1 MRDLLLKQIPLF
13 QSLPDQEVRFL
24 AENLQVVTFDTNT
37 FLFREGDQGDHFY
50 IILAGEVEVLKAL
63 ADGDHYLI
71 GVRGPGEYVGEMSL
85 LNPAGLR
92 TASLRA
98 RTAVETF
105 EITRADFDS
114 LLSRQPDL
122 AYPMIHVFSERLTLS
137 NDTTIRSLRQKNEE
151 LTQAYAELQAAQ
163 AQMVEKARLDREL
176 DVAHDIQ
183 QSMLPSILPRL
194 AGFEFGAIMKPA
206 RQVGGDFYDFVP
218 IDNHHIGIAIA
229 DVSGKGVS
237 AAMFMALSRSLL
249 RAEASRSLS
258 PQTVLL
264 NVNRHLL
271 DMNATNMF
279 VTILYGVLDQVTH
292 QFHFVRA
299 GHEPPLLIEAD
310 GRLSPIPQSQGQP
323 VGLFDTPFLEEQT
336 LTLMPGQTVL
346 FYTDGVTDQLDTEKN
361 FWGTS
366 QLQQA
371 LQTYHHKPAQAICDH
386 LINEIYSFGG
396 LSEQSDDIT
405 LVVVHASA

>member
-1 MRDLLLKQIPLF
+1 
-13 QSLPDQEVRFL
+13 
-24 AENLQVVTFDTNT
+24 
-37 FLFREGDQGDHFY
+37 
-50 IILAGEVEVLKAL
+50 
-63 ADGDHYLI
+63 
-71 GVRGPGEYVGEMSL
+71 
-85 LNPAGLR
+85 
-92 TASLRA
+92 
-98 RTAVETF
+98 
-105 EITRADFDS
+105 
-114 LLSRQPDL
+114 
-122 AYPMIHVFSERLTLS
+122 MIHVFSERLTLS

-176 DVAHDIQ
+176 DVARDIQ
-183 QSMLPSILPRL
+183 QSMLPAILPRL
-194 AGFEFGAIMKPA
+194 AGFDFGAIMKPA

-218 IDNHHIGIAIA
+218 LDDQHIGIAIA

-258 PQTVLL
+258 PQNVLQ

-279 VTILYGVLDQVTH
+279 VTILYGILDEATH

-336 LTLMPGQTVL
+336 LTLTPGRTML
-346 FYTDGVTDQLDTEKN
+346 FYTDGVTDQLNPEEI
-361 FWGTS
+361 FWGAS
-366 QLQQA
+366 HLQRA
-371 LQTYHHKPAQAICDH
+371 LQTHQHKPAQLICEQ
-386 LINEIYSFGG
+386 LFNEIYNFGG

-405 LVVVHASA
+405 LVVVRASA

>member
-1 MRDLLLKQIPLF
+1 MRDVLLKQIPLF
-13 QSLPDQEVRFL
+13 QSLPDQEVAFL
-24 AENLQVVTFDTNT
+24 AENLRVATFDTNT

-50 IILAGEVEVLKAL
+50 VILAGEVEVLKAL

-105 EITRADFDS
+105 EITRADFDA
-114 LLSRQPDL
+114 LLSRQPNL
-122 AYPMIHVFSERLTLS
+122 AYPMIHVFSQRLTLS
-137 NDTTIRSLRQKNEE
+137 NDTTINALRRKNEQ
-151 LTQAYAELQAAQ
+151 LSQAYAELQAAQ
-163 AQMVEKARLDREL
+163 AQMIEKVRLEREL
-176 DVAHDIQ
+176 DLARDIQ
-183 QSMLPSILPRL
+183 QSMLPTTLPHL

-218 IDNHHIGIAIA
+218 IDDQHIGIAIA

-258 PQTVLL
+258 PQTVLQ

-271 DMNATNMF
+271 DMNAANMF
-279 VTILYGVLDQVTH
+279 VTILYGVLDQVTR
-292 QFHFVRA
+292 QFLYVRA
-299 GHEPPLLIEAD
+299 GHELPLLIEAD
-310 GRLSPIPQSQGQP
+310 GRLSPVPRSQGQP
-323 VGLFDTPFLEEQT
+323 VGLFDAPLLEEQT
-336 LTLMPGQTVL
+336 LTLTPGRTML
-346 FYTDGVTDQLDTEKN
+346 IYTDGVTDQLNQEEI
-361 FWGTS
+361 FWGAS
-366 QLQQA
+366 HLQRA
-371 LQTYHHKPAQAICDH
+371 LQTHQHKPAQLICEQ
-386 LINEIYSFGG
+386 LFNEIYNFGG

-405 LVVVHASA
+405 LVVVRASA